1 VRLRTCASSV
11 VESGQGRARRGPKAA
26 KRIAQREVNAN
37 FMRSLIER
45 RSNDQRL
52 SLLTRRSHA
61 SRQSLQSL
69 DAPVFCKRLLANG
82 AALQKTTRR
91 PFTLLLISL
100 FSLVLLSLFSASS
113 FAQVPSGSEA
123 DDAQLKQSGTAQ
135 LGESRQGA
143 QNASKQSTGATIVP
157 ATESKSDSTLEP
169 ALDPDPDGSLEP
181 VSELASEPTPRAL
194 ADLIFVDEP
203 VTLVSPS
210 PFFHQIP
217 AGILPTLQRA
227 SRPNPKA
234 VLRPREVR
242 GEPFAVL
249 QGKSPLIRGGQ
260 KYTRLSSPSQPS
272 QRAEESSEQTM
283 PEDSVQDALARQRS
297 IDAYTA
303 AIAELEVGGGA
314 YNAALAEELNALG
327 LLLQQQEEHDEA
339 VRLFDRSVHISR
351 INSGLHS
358 VGQVQAIENKLA
370 SLLAAQRWAEADATF
385 DYLFYVQK
393 RAYGDNDPRL
403 LPTLD
408 SIAQWNLRAFSMGH
422 GEPLALRLSNAMQYY
437 SAAAR
442 VLQINFGTKDERL
455 VSYMRGIANSS
466 YLMARNPDLQAA
478 LNDPQTRNTQTLLRD
493 RLAQPRAIGI
503 QGFTSG
509 AQALIQILQHEIERR
524 DDALAIAEAFANL
537 ADWYLLFGRGDEAEE
552 QYMNAWRLLANQDN
566 GDALLEAAFGRIVR
580 MPTFA
585 TDAQIDAQWLDSGDE
600 APAQTLRF
608 DYADVMFDVSSGGSV
623 RNVRMITQETEENE
637 IQLRKLRRMV
647 RDSTFRPIIKGGVP
661 QRSED
666 NVLRYRYWY

>member
-1 VRLRTCASSV
+1 
-11 VESGQGRARRGPKAA
+11 
-26 KRIAQREVNAN
+26 
-37 FMRSLIER
+37 MRSLIER

-52 SLLTRRSHA
+52 SLLTRRSRA

-69 DAPVFCKRLLANG
+69 DAPVACKRLLANE
-82 AALQKTTRR
+82 AALQETTRR

-100 FSLVLLSLFSASS
+100 VLLSLFSASGY
-113 FAQVPSGSEA
+113 AQVPSGSEA
-123 DDAQLKQSGTAQ
+123 DDVQQKQSGTAR
-135 LGESRQGA
+135 LGGSRQGA
-143 QNASKQSTGATIVP
+143 QNASSESEGASSVP
-157 ATESKSDSTLEP
+157 ATESTSDSVLEP
-169 ALDPDPDGSLEP
+169 PLDPDPDRALEP
-181 VSELASEPTPRAL
+181 VSEPASEPTPRAL
-194 ADLIFVDEP
+194 AELIFVEEP

-217 AGILPTLQRA
+217 AGVLPTLQRA
-227 SRPNPKA
+227 SRPNPRA

-242 GEPFAVL
+242 GEPSAAL
-249 QGKSPLIRGGQ
+249 QGRSPLIRGGQ
-260 KYTRLSSPSQPS
+260 KYTRLSSPSQPG
-272 QRAEESSEQTM
+272 QRSAESSEQTM
-283 PEDSVQDALARQRS
+283 TEESAQDALARQRS

-327 LLLQQQEEHDEA
+327 LLFQQQEEHDEA

-358 VGQVQAIENKLA
+358 IGQVQAIENKLA
-370 SLLAAQRWAEADATF
+370 SLLAAQRWAEADATY

-493 RLAQPRAIGI
+493 RLAQPRVIGI

-580 MPTFA
+580 MPKFA
-585 TDAQIDAQWLDSGDE
+585 TDAQIDTQWLDSGNE
-600 APAQTLRF
+600 AQAQALRF
-608 DYADVMFDVSSGGSV
+608 DYADVMFDVSSGGRV
-623 RNVRMITQETEENE
+623 RNVRVITQETEENE
-637 IQLRKLRRMV
+637 IQLRKLRRLV

>member
-1 VRLRTCASSV
+1 
-11 VESGQGRARRGPKAA
+11 
-26 KRIAQREVNAN
+26 
-37 FMRSLIER
+37 MRSLIER
-45 RSNDQRL
+45 RQP
-52 SLLTRRSHA
+52 TRRSRA

-69 DAPVFCKRLLANG
+69 DAPVVCKRLLANG
-82 AALQKTTRR
+82 AALQETTRR
-91 PFTLLLISL
+91 PITLLLVSL
-100 FSLVLLSLFSASS
+100 LSVVLLSLFSASGY
-113 FAQVPSGSEA
+113 AQVPSGSEA
-123 DDAQLKQSGTAQ
+123 DDVQQKQPGTAR
-135 LGESRQGA
+135 LGGSRRGA
-143 QNASKQSTGATIVP
+143 QNASSESEGASSVP
-157 ATESKSDSTLEP
+157 ATESTPDSTLEP
-169 ALDPDPDGSLEP
+169 LLDPDPDRALEP
-181 VSELASEPTPRAL
+181 VSEPGSEAALEPTSEPASEPTPRAL
-194 ADLIFVDEP
+194 AELIFVEEP

-217 AGILPTLQRA
+217 AGVLPTLQRA
-227 SRPNPKA
+227 SRPNPRA
-234 VLRPREVR
+234 VLRPREVA
-242 GEPFAVL
+242 GEPSAAL

-260 KYTRLSSPSQPS
+260 KYTRLSSPSQPG
-272 QRAEESSEQTM
+272 QRAAESSEQTM

-327 LLLQQQEEHDEA
+327 LLFQQQEEHDEA

-358 VGQVQAIENKLA
+358 IGQVQAIENKLA

-466 YLMARNPDLQAA
+466 YLMARNPDLHAA

-493 RLAQPRAIGI
+493 RLAQPRANGI

-566 GDALLEAAFGRIVR
+566 ADALLEAAFGRIVR

-585 TDAQIDAQWLDSGDE
+585 TDAQIDAQWIESGDE

-623 RNVRMITQETEENE
+623 RNVRVITQETDENE
-637 IQLRKLRRMV
+637 FQLRKLRRMV
-647 RDSTFRPIIKGGVP
+647 RDSTFRPIIKGGEP
-661 QRSED
+661 RRSED

>member
-1 VRLRTCASSV
+1 
-11 VESGQGRARRGPKAA
+11 
-26 KRIAQREVNAN
+26 
-37 FMRSLIER
+37 MRSLIER

-52 SLLTRRSHA
+52 SLSTRRNRA

-69 DAPVFCKRLLANG
+69 DAPAVCKRLLAGG
-82 AALQKTTRR
+82 AALQETTRR
-91 PFTLLLISL
+91 PITLLLVSL
-100 FSLVLLSLFSASS
+100 LSVVLLSLFSASS

-135 LGESRQGA
+135 LGGSRQGA
-143 QNASKQSTGATIVP
+143 QNVSSESTGAPTVP
-157 ATESKSDSTLEP
+157 ATESTSESVLEP
-169 ALDPDPDGSLEP
+169 PLDPDPDRALEP
-181 VSELASEPTPRAL
+181 VSEPAPEPTSEPASEPTPRAL
-194 ADLIFVDEP
+194 ADLIFVEEP

-234 VLRPREVR
+234 ALRPREVR
-242 GEPFAVL
+242 GESFAVL

-272 QRAEESSEQTM
+272 QLAAESSEQAM
-283 PEDSVQDALARQRS
+283 PEDSAQDALARQRS

-358 VGQVQAIENKLA
+358 IGQVQAIENKLS

-393 RAYGDNDPRL
+393 RVYGDNDPRL

-493 RLAQPRAIGI
+493 RLAQPRAIGF

-509 AQALIQILQHEIERR
+509 AKALIQILQHEIERR

>member
-1 VRLRTCASSV
+1 MT
-11 VESGQGRARRGPKAA
+11 
-26 KRIAQREVNAN
+26 
-37 FMRSLIER
+37 
-45 RSNDQRL
+45 
-52 SLLTRRSHA
+52 
-61 SRQSLQSL
+61 
-69 DAPVFCKRLLANG
+69 
-82 AALQKTTRR
+82 
-91 PFTLLLISL
+91 
-100 FSLVLLSLFSASS
+100 
-113 FAQVPSGSEA
+113 
-123 DDAQLKQSGTAQ
+123 
-135 LGESRQGA
+135 
-143 QNASKQSTGATIVP
+143 
-157 ATESKSDSTLEP
+157 
-169 ALDPDPDGSLEP
+169 
-181 VSELASEPTPRAL
+181 
-194 ADLIFVDEP
+194 
-203 VTLVSPS
+203 
-210 PFFHQIP
+210 
-217 AGILPTLQRA
+217 
-227 SRPNPKA
+227 
-234 VLRPREVR
+234 
-242 GEPFAVL
+242 
-249 QGKSPLIRGGQ
+249 
-260 KYTRLSSPSQPS
+260 
-272 QRAEESSEQTM
+272 EESA
-283 PEDSVQDALARQRS
+283 QDALARQRS

-327 LLLQQQEEHDEA
+327 LLFQQQEEHDEA

-358 VGQVQAIENKLA
+358 IGQVQAIENKLA

-580 MPTFA
+580 MPKFA
-585 TDAQIDAQWLDSGDE
+585 TDAQIDTQWLDSGNE
-600 APAQTLRF
+600 AQAQALRF
-608 DYADVMFDVSSGGSV
+608 DYADVMFDVSSGGRV
-623 RNVRMITQETEENE
+623 RNVRVITQETEENE
-637 IQLRKLRRMV
+637 IQLRKLRRLV

>member
-1 VRLRTCASSV
+1 
-11 VESGQGRARRGPKAA
+11 
-26 KRIAQREVNAN
+26 
-37 FMRSLIER
+37 MRSLIER

-52 SLLTRRSHA
+52 SLLTRRNRA

-69 DAPVFCKRLLANG
+69 DAPVVCKRLLANG
-82 AALQKTTRR
+82 AALQETTRR
-91 PFTLLLISL
+91 PFTLLPNSL

-143 QNASKQSTGATIVP
+143 QNASSESRGAFSIPV
-157 ATESKSDSTLEP
+157 TESTSDSTLEP

-210 PFFHQIP
+210 PFFHQLP
-217 AGILPTLQRA
+217 AGVLPTLQRA
-227 SRPNPKA
+227 SRPNPRA

-242 GEPFAVL
+242 GEPFAAL

-272 QRAEESSEQTM
+272 QRAAESSEQTM
-283 PEDSVQDALARQRS
+283 PEDRAQDALARQRS

-314 YNAALAEELNALG
+314 YNVALAEELNALG

-493 RLAQPRAIGI
+493 RLAQPRATGI

-600 APAQTLRF
+600 APAQDAAFR
-608 DYADVMFDVSSGGSV
+608 
-623 RNVRMITQETEENE
+623 
-637 IQLRKLRRMV
+637 LRRCDV
-647 RDSTFRPIIKGGVP
+647 RRQPRGQRP
-661 QRSED
+661 QRKNDYPGNRRE
-666 NVLRYRYWY
+666 